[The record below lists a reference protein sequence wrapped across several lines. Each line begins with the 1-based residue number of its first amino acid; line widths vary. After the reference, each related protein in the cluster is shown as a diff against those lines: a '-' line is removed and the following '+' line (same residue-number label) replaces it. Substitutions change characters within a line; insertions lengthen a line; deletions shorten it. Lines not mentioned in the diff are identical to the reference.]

1 MGHYLAPEVYRRYYA
16 SPSIAAKHRSYFADE
31 QGRLYYE
38 EKAHKGRYF
47 TYDGK
52 TYSLAKP
59 SGKLAAL
66 TFGDFA
72 MLNAIAGIPLPS
84 DCGVAGI
91 PVGEAL
97 DETDSALLACLVYM
111 LNQCSSQTDRSGSPY
126 FFHPIYLANH
136 VAGKRA
142 QKVALL
148 HDLLEDTPTTLEDLA
163 KLGLS
168 KEELKALT
176 LLNRKASV
184 YETATLPGYFAYVN
198 HIRKSSSL
206 AWSVKKA
213 DLRMNLD
220 LSRIGEPSVIDFER
234 AVKYEAALR
243 GKDKVYLHYLQQDE
257 PTALAKI
264 IKEYLAVH
272 PLPPADKV
280 WDYLADLKSRF
291 PYPELPPVSY
301 ILLRGVFIK
310 DLSFYSSL
318 PLQDFLL
325 VLFDEGEYGLAPL
338 ESLDQDDLVALK
350 ALALSYPQGSL
361 ALEKKRLLAL
371 LPSLCDKT
379 LNQSA

>member
-1 MGHYLAPEVYRRYYA
+1 
-16 SPSIAAKHRSYFADE
+16 
-31 QGRLYYE
+31 
-38 EKAHKGRYF
+38 
-47 TYDGK
+47 
-52 TYSLAKP
+52 
-59 SGKLAAL
+59 
-66 TFGDFA
+66 
-72 MLNAIAGIPLPS
+72 
-84 DCGVAGI
+84 
-91 PVGEAL
+91 
-97 DETDSALLACLVYM
+97 
-111 LNQCSSQTDRSGSPY
+111 
-126 FFHPIYLANH
+126 
-136 VAGKRA
+136 
-142 QKVALL
+142 
-148 HDLLEDTPTTLEDLA
+148 
-163 KLGLS
+163 
-168 KEELKALT
+168 
-176 LLNRKASV
+176 
-184 YETATLPGYFAYVN
+184 
-198 HIRKSSSL
+198 
-206 AWSVKKA
+206 
-213 DLRMNLD
+213 MNLD